1 MLKAWLKVIRSNGQE
16 KIAKIIIKAQLRV
29 RKEILAIFLNLQA
42 ELHLVQKFKAE
53 VKTVII

>member
-1 MLKAWLKVIRSNGQE
+1 LKVIRSNGQE
-16 KIAKIIIKAQLRV
+16 RIAKIIIKAQLRV